1 MLKVRRGFTLIE
13 ISLFLA
19 ITAVIF
25 AGIVAGTQTSIYWQR
40 YNDSVQSFAEFL
52 RAEYSRVANVQN
64 PASNGGA
71 SEHIIYGRLIDFN
84 SSDGTIKSYSVIGKD
99 ISDGLNNGAILS
111 QLAEASVGS
120 GGYYNDE
127 GVLVSAGL
135 DESFTPKWGSRIQI
149 DKSTALFKGTI
160 LIVRHPETGTIYTY
174 IDNNPYDQDTAKL
187 YEAINPA
194 SSPFSNSNPLDLC
207 VNPDGDTSSG
217 SRRKVTITA
226 NAHNASGVVVD
237 GECEWSPAS

>member
-1 MLKVRRGFTLIE
+1 MLHARRGFTLIE

-25 AGIVAGTQTSIYWQR
+25 AGIVAGTQNSIYWQR

-64 PASNGGA
+64 PTGNGASASN
-71 SEHIIYGRLIDFN
+71 EIIYGRLINFADPSN
-84 SSDGTIKSYSVIGKD
+84 IKSYSVIGGD
-99 ISDGLNNGAILS
+99 TTEGLGNGTVKA
-111 QLAEASVGS
+111 QLMAVDANVDSR
-120 GGYYNDE
+120 
-127 GVLVSAGL
+127 GL
-135 DESFTPKWGSRIQI
+135 QESYAPKWGSRIQL
-149 DKSTALFKGTI
+149 DKTTSLFGGSI
-160 LIVRHPETGTIYTY
+160 LIVRSPETGTIYTY
-174 IDNNPYDQDTAKL
+174 INLNQAPQPGTSMNLNN
-187 YEAINPA
+187 YE
-194 SSPFSNSNPLDLC
+194 LTELQLC

-237 GECEWSPAS
+237 GECEWSPTS